1 MKKVEVLMMIKEQ
14 KEALEAQQRK
24 LDELENNVAEKM
36 DIPKVNGEYW
46 TVTSSGL
53 IAKRVNTC
61 EEVDIQRAEIG
72 NMFVNKDN
80 AEKART
86 AIVEALKSLED

>member
-14 KEALEAQQRK
+14 KEELEAQQRK

-80 AEKART
+80 AEKARI

>member
-80 AEKART
+80 AEKARI
-86 AIVEALKSLED
+86 AIVEALKNLED